1 MRGINT
7 KSIFFRIAI
16 IYVFL
21 TIFNVSIF
29 VLMVFENQLDLIA
42 ENAVLNSQHTA
53 TGLKYRIDDILS
65 DDPHLSS
72 GNLNRIIK
80 QSSTLGIY
88 ELTLFSEGGKVFL
101 SIEDN
106 EVIERDVA
114 DMEELKMINM
124 AITRQGFEDKMFY
137 HKVSKK
143 DKSISLYIPFSY
155 GAENIGV
162 AGVNL
167 RMKDIDKQMAYLY
180 RQCILIAAL
189 VILLHFGF
197 AFLFVKMIMRP
208 VSIINEATKAIS
220 KGDLSSRVP
229 FAGQDEFGQLASSF
243 NEMGV
248 NLQRMR
254 DEAKGANPLSGLP
267 GNVTIANYI
276 DQCLANGRIICV
288 LYCDLDN
295 FKAYNDKYGF
305 TKGDD
310 AIIYTRDC
318 LVTASKRRDLRD
330 VFVGHEGGDDFVVVC
345 DYEFWEK
352 FAKSFITNFDRGIY
366 QFYNQVDA
374 RNGFIESVNRRG
386 EHQRFPLMSVSVA
399 VVTNKTRPFRR
410 HAEMI
415 QVAAEVKKYVKN
427 MDGSCYAIDRRTGP
441 TSPTQTIRT
450 DTLRNRM

>member
-1 MRGINT
+1 MPSINT
-7 KSIFFRIAI
+7 KSIFFKIAI

-21 TIFNVSIF
+21 TILNVSTF

-53 TGLKYRIDDILS
+53 TGLKYRMDDILS
-65 DDPHLSS
+65 DDPDLNS

-80 QSSTLGIY
+80 ETSALGIFD
-88 ELTLFSEGGKVFL
+88 LTLFSEGGRVFL
-101 SIEDN
+101 SIENN
-106 EVIERDVA
+106 EVVERDAA
-114 DMEELKMINM
+114 DMRELKMINM

-137 HKVSKK
+137 HDVSKK
-143 DKSISLYIPFSY
+143 DKSISLYIPFTY
-155 GAENIGV
+155 GDENIGV
-162 AGVNL
+162 AGVKL
-167 RMKDIDKQMAYLY
+167 RMKDIDKQMGYLY
-180 RQCILIAAL
+180 RQCLLIGAL

-197 AFLFVKMIMRP
+197 AYLFVKMIMRP
-208 VSIINEATKAIS
+208 VHILNEATHAIA
-220 KGDLSSRVP
+220 KGDLTCRVP
-229 FAGQDEFGQLASSF
+229 IAGRDEFGQLASSF

-248 NLQRMR
+248 SLQRMR

-276 DQCLANGRIICV
+276 DQCLASGRIICV

-305 TKGDD
+305 TRGDE

-318 LVTASKRRDLRD
+318 LVRASKRRDLRD

-345 DYEFWEK
+345 DYEYWEK
-352 FAKSFITNFDRGIY
+352 FAKSFITNFDREIY

-386 EHQRFPLMSVSVA
+386 EAQRFPLMSVSVA

-415 QVAAEVKKYVKN
+415 QVAAEVKKYVKS

-450 DTLRNRM
+450 DNIRNRM

>member
-1 MRGINT
+1 MPGIKT
-7 KSIFFRIAI
+7 KSIFFKIAI

-21 TIFNVSIF
+21 TILNVTTF

-53 TGLKYRIDDILS
+53 TSLKYKIDDILS
-65 DDPHLSS
+65 DDPDLNS

-80 QSSTLGIY
+80 ESSALGIFD
-88 ELTLFSEGGKVFL
+88 LNLFSEGGRVFL

-106 EVIERDVA
+106 QVIEREVA
-114 DMEELKMINM
+114 DMNELKMINM

-137 HKVSKK
+137 HDVSKK
-143 DKSISLYIPFSY
+143 DKSISLYIPFTY
-155 GAENIGV
+155 GSENIGV
-162 AGVNL
+162 AGVRL
-167 RMKDIDKQMAYLY
+167 KMKDIDKQMGYLY
-180 RQCILIAAL
+180 RQCILIGAL

-197 AFLFVKMIMRP
+197 AYLFVKMIMRP
-208 VSIINEATKAIS
+208 VHILNDATQAIA
-220 KGDLSSRVP
+220 KGDLTIRVP

-248 NLQRMR
+248 SLQRMR

-276 DQCLANGRIICV
+276 DQCLASGRIICV

-318 LVTASKRRDLRD
+318 LVKASKRRDLKD

-345 DYEFWEK
+345 DYEYWERY
-352 FAKSFITNFDRGIY
+352 AKSFITDFDRGIY

-386 EHQRFPLMSVSVA
+386 EAQRFPLMSVSVA

-415 QVAAEVKKYVKN
+415 QVAAEVKKYVKS

-450 DTLRNRM
+450 DNVRNRM